1 MVTWPRRADF
11 SVSFDSALKWLNSV
25 QEINFGPLHLF
36 SLIFSR
42 ILTDSISGS
51 FHLVAASL
59 VLTYTHTHTNTLPL
73 SCLTHS
79 ISTYMSGVFLL
90 YFSISLCGLIIITIS
105 SQLRQSIR
113 VDPFPHLFFF
123 FPLILHLLRNR
134 LPSSYSSRLFI
145 ILLNVP
151 TPPPLPTQV
160 TYNCRSR
167 NEKNKTKNC
176 VVT

>member
-59 VLTYTHTHTNTLPL
+59 VLTYTHTHQHPPSLLPNAQHFNLYEWSVSIVFFHL
-73 SCLTHS
+73 SLWAHHHHNLFSASAVDSCRSFSPS
-79 ISTYMSGVFLL
+79 IFL
-90 YFSISLCGLIIITIS
+90 
-105 SQLRQSIR
+105 
-113 VDPFPHLFFF
+113 FP
-123 FPLILHLLRNR
+123 
-134 LPSSYSSRLFI
+134 SYS
-145 ILLNVP
+145 
-151 TPPPLPTQV
+151 PPPPQ
-160 TYNCRSR
+160 
-167 NEKNKTKNC
+167 
-176 VVT
+176 